1 MAGSIDLNSRLGVPN
16 KCHRA
21 RLLEIVTEHLP
32 VVVIVGGGFGGLA
45 AAKALKSAP
54 ARIILIDRTNHHLFQ
69 PLLYQV
75 ATAILT
81 PGQIGTPIR
90 EIVRKQRNTTV
101 LLGEVAGVDKDEK
114 CVLMNDADRVNVRVY
129 YDYLILA
136 TGATHSY
143 FGHDE
148 FRKYAPGLKSLA
160 DAVAVR
166 NKILG
171 AFEQA
176 EAEEDPS
183 RHRDLLTFVLVGAG
197 PTGVEMAGAIGAL
210 VRNTV
215 RSEFRRIDPSLARIV
230 LIDQSPR
237 VLGSFS
243 EDLSSAAK
251 DRLEALGVEVLLGSR
266 VEHIDRAGVIVAGE
280 RILSHTVIWTAGVSP
295 SPAARWLSAESDHV
309 GRVCVQHD
317 LSVPGHPE
325 IFVVGDTARLDQDG
339 KPLPG
344 VAQVAMQQGRYA
356 SRLIAL
362 RIAGEP
368 APPPFRYFDKGNMA
382 VVGKGFA
389 VLESGRLRVSGLPA
403 WLAWAAVHLEFLGQS
418 NLRVSVFLQWV
429 WTYLT
434 GQGGS
439 WLIVNHYGPEPVR
452 APEAP
457 ELVHMEK

>member
-1 MAGSIDLNSRLGVPN
+1 VKKSFPI
-16 KCHRA
+16 A
-21 RLLEIVTEHLP
+21 RIP
-32 VVVIVGGGFGGLA
+32 RVVIVGGGFGGLS
-45 AAKALKSAP
+45 AAKGLAGA
-54 ARIILIDRTNHHLFQ
+54 ACEITLIDRHNYHLFQ

-75 ATAILT
+75 ATAGLSPADIAA
-81 PGQIGTPIR
+81 PIR
-90 EIVRKQRNTTV
+90 GIVGAQRNITV
-101 LLGEVAGVDKDEK
+101 ALAAVSGVDT
-114 CVLMNDADRVNVRVY
+114 VRSEVIAEGRRISF
-129 YDYLILA
+129 DFLVLA
-136 TGATHSY
+136 TGAQHAY
-143 FGHDE
+143 FGRDDWA
-148 FRKYAPGLKSLA
+148 FYAPGLKTID
-160 DAVAVR
+160 DATYLR
-166 NKILG
+166 RRILL
-171 AFEQA
+171 AFERA
-176 EAEEDPS
+176 EAEPDPIE
-183 RHRDLLTFVLVGAG
+183 RQRLLNFVIVGGG
-197 PTGVEMAGAIGAL
+197 PTGVEMAGAIGTL

-230 LIDQSPR
+230 LIDRSPR

-251 DRLEALGVEVLLGSR
+251 DRLKALGVEVLLGRS

-280 RILSHTVIWTAGVSP
+280 RILSNTVIWTAGVSP
-295 SPAARWLSAESDHV
+295 SPAARWLSAESDHA

-362 RIAGEP
+362 RLAGQP

-389 VLESGRLRVSGLPA
+389 VLESGRLRVSGFPA

-439 WLIVNHYGPEPVR
+439 WLIVNHHGTAPVST
-452 APEAP
+452 PEAP
-457 ELVHMEK
+457 DLVHLDR

>member
-1 MAGSIDLNSRLGVPN
+1 
-16 KCHRA
+16 
-21 RLLEIVTEHLP
+21 VTEHLP

-45 AAKALKSAP
+45 AVKALKSAP
-54 ARIILIDRTNHHLFQ
+54 ARIILIDRANHHLFQ

-75 ATAILT
+75 ATSILS

-90 EIVRKQRNTTV
+90 AIVRKQWNTTV
-101 LLGEVAGVDKDEK
+101 LLGEVTGVDKDEK
-114 CVLMNDADRVNVRVY
+114 CVLVSDADRVNVRVY

-136 TGATHSY
+136 AGATHSY

-160 DAVAVR
+160 DAVAIR
-166 NKILG
+166 NKILS

-197 PTGVEMAGAIGAL
+197 PTGVELAGAIAVL

-230 LIDQSPR
+230 LIDRSPR

-243 EDLSSAAK
+243 QDLSSAAQ
-251 DRLEALGVEVLLGSR
+251 DRLKALGVEVMLGHS
-266 VEHIDRAGVIVAGE
+266 VEQIDRSGVIVAGE
-280 RILSHTVIWTAGVSP
+280 RILSNTVIWTAGVSP
-295 SPAARWLSAESDHV
+295 SPAAQWLHAESDHV
-309 GRVCVQHD
+309 GRVCVQSD
-317 LSVPGHPE
+317 LTVPGHSD

-362 RIAGEP
+362 RLAGKP
-368 APPPFRYFDKGNMA
+368 AAPPFRYFDKGNMA

-389 VLESGRLRVSGLPA
+389 VLESGKLRVSGFLA

-434 GQGGS
+434 GQRGS
-439 WLIVNHYGPEPVR
+439 WLIVNHHGPELVR
-452 APEAP
+452 TPEAP
-457 ELVHMEK
+457 ELVHMQK